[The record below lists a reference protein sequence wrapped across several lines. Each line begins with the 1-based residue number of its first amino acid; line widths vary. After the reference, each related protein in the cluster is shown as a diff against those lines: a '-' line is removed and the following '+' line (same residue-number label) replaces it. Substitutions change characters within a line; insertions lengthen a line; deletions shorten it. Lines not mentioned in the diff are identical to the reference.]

1 MNFCFFPISK
11 RVSHFFFSRF
21 SQVMRAC
28 ARSRHWN
35 REAFTYFD
43 RMLANGHDA
52 TVQTMTILIDACSLT
67 GDVESA
73 KKLFQAIDAHPE
85 MEMNEYV
92 YSAMLNTYA
101 RGMRPRK
108 ETKDHWAPPVLRNP
122 RQGLPDGV
130 KLGYQTDGTARDE
143 HDEAETLHF
152 LKGKR
157 NNRPQ
162 IFQKYDAYDF
172 ARRKNDWSEHP
183 AFDGLN
189 SELLPE
195 HKDPL
200 MEELMMLDEEE
211 TPSLLSG
218 NVESSGMLEL
228 DAMVPSETKKE
239 SNDVVKDDI
248 IMKSVNHFLEE
259 KTKEET
265 DKETHPEKQKRYIEE
280 ARELFRRVEEE
291 EDESMMSN
299 PLLNSYLKVHSEAL
313 RLGTAHEI
321 VDTLFDRYD
330 LTPDR
335 FTYVVLLFFIFL
347 SLHPHTQHENVGTV
361 LLLECTHGLD
371 VWIVRWN

>member
-1 MNFCFFPISK
+1 
-11 RVSHFFFSRF
+11 
-21 SQVMRAC
+21 
-28 ARSRHWN
+28 
-35 REAFTYFD
+35 
-43 RMLANGHDA
+43 
-52 TVQTMTILIDACSLT
+52 
-67 GDVESA
+67 
-73 KKLFQAIDAHPE
+73 
-85 MEMNEYV
+85 
-92 YSAMLNTYA
+92 
-101 RGMRPRK
+101 
-108 ETKDHWAPPVLRNP
+108 
-122 RQGLPDGV
+122 
-130 KLGYQTDGTARDE
+130 
-143 HDEAETLHF
+143 
-152 LKGKR
+152 
-157 NNRPQ
+157 
-162 IFQKYDAYDF
+162 
-172 ARRKNDWSEHP
+172 
-183 AFDGLN
+183 
-189 SELLPE
+189 
-195 HKDPL
+195 
-200 MEELMMLDEEE
+200 MMLDEEE

-361 LLLECTHGLD
+361 LLLECTHGLI